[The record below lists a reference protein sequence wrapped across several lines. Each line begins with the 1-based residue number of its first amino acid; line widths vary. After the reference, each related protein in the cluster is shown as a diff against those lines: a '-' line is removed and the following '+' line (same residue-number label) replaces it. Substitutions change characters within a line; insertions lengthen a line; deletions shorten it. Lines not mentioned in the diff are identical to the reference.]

1 MKKAILYTI
10 IFAAIQMM
18 VTPAVMAIAKLF
30 TGKSVGLNDPTIL
43 IVCMTIASLLSVAL
57 FIAMKWFIPSR
68 AYIRS
73 RPWDVL
79 IWTAI
84 AACGAIIPSIWFQ
97 EQMPE
102 LPNFAEETLTSIMG
116 SRWGYVTIGLL
127 APIAEEVVFRGA
139 ILRELLGWTHRH
151 WVAIA
156 ISALLFAL
164 IHANPAQMPHALI
177 IGMLLGWLYYR
188 TDSIVPGLAYHW
200 VNNSIAYAFYALYP
214 DPSTKLIDILGSNLH
229 VTAALGFS
237 VLILVP
243 ALFQLNLRLKKA

>member
-1 MKKAILYTI
+1 MNKAIIYTI
-10 IFAAIQMM
+10 IFAAIQILVAPSVKTIWKL
-18 VTPAVMAIAKLF
+18 VTGNGVDQ
-30 TGKSVGLNDPTIL
+30 NDPIFL
-43 IVCMTIASLLSVAL
+43 IACIAIASLISLAL
-57 FIAMKWFIPSR
+57 FISMKWVVLSP

-79 IWTAI
+79 VWTAV
-84 AACGAIIPSIWFQ
+84 AACGAIIPSLWLQ

-102 LPNFAEETLTSIMG
+102 LPNIAEETFTSIMG
-116 SRWGYVTIGLL
+116 SRWGYAIIGLL
-127 APIAEEVVFRGA
+127 APFVEEIVFRGA
-139 ILRELLGWTHRH
+139 ILRSLLGWTTRH

-188 TDSIVPGLAYHW
+188 TNSIVPGLAYHW

-214 DPSTKLIDILGSNLH
+214 DPDVKLINLFGSNLH
-229 VTAALGFS
+229 VAAAVGFS
-237 VLILVP
+237 ILILAP
-243 ALFQLNLRLKKA
+243 ALFQLHLHMKKV